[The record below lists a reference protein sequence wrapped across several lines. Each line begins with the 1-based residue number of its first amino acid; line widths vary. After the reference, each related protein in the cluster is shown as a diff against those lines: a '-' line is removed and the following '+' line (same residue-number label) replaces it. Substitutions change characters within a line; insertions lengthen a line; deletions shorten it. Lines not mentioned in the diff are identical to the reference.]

1 MTYSTEG
8 EEVVLSRMREIR
20 TSGSVRGLVAD
31 SPQKGVGHEAYSTVR
46 AKGSAA
52 PAESDRG
59 GSSLWNL

>member
-31 SPQKGVGHEAYSTVR
+31 SPQKGVGHEAYSTDLPLR
-46 AKGSAA
+46 ARN
-52 PAESDRG
+52 P
-59 GSSLWNL
+59 